1 MLTSATLVF
10 TTVLA
15 ATSLGSAPSA
25 EAEAQPGATA
35 EPTPETTPPRRRG
48 DRIGGFVA
56 LDWRV
61 LGLAGH
67 LSHGPGFQAG
77 ATFFDHLAVGIAGFA
92 RPGPINPR
100 TFRLDLPD
108 GQTYRGQSS
117 IDLRSD
123 GNVIG
128 LLIAP
133 YHDFRRVPL
142 SLELPITLGYGGF
155 GFYLSGEDRDVPD
168 DRRVSE
174 WEDELLDGADADATN
189 FVVDLGVRL
198 AWTPRRAS
206 YLRPYFGAHYT
217 WVLGYD
223 TAILSNYDGVSGVVG
238 IKFGKFTRR
247 R

>member
-1 MLTSATLVF
+1 MLIPTTF
-10 TTVLA
+10 TLA
-15 ATSLGSAPSA
+15 AALVTAPSSSA
-25 EAEAQPGATA
+25 EPSTDSQPSPETPTEAE
-35 EPTPETTPPRRRG
+35 TPPRRR

-56 LDWRV
+56 VDWRV
-61 LGLAGH
+61 LGMAGH

-77 ATFFDHLAVGIAGFA
+77 ATFFDHLAIGLAGFA

-108 GQTYRGQSS
+108 GQTYRGQGS

-123 GNVIG
+123 GSVIG

-142 SLELPITLGYGGF
+142 SLELPVTLGYGGF
-155 GFYLSGEDRDVPD
+155 GFYLSGEDREVPD

-174 WEDELLDGADADATN
+174 WEDELLDGRDADATN
-189 FVVDLGVRL
+189 LVVDAGVRL
-198 AWTPRRAS
+198 AWTPRRAP

-217 WVLGYD
+217 WVIGYD
-223 TAILSNYDGVSGVVG
+223 TAITNNYDGFSGVVG